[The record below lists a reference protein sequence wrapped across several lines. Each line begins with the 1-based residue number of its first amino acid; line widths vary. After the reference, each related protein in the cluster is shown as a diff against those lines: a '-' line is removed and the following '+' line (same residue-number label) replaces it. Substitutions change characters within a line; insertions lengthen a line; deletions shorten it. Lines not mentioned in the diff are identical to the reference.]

1 MSDFSLSAKIVITE
15 VDASKLKAALN
26 QLKNIK
32 SPLDVKKM
40 QGMADQTK
48 KLAEAT
54 ALAQKQT
61 AALQRQYQQMRI
73 AQQQLKNAKNA
84 VDKLSSSTKKASG
97 NVKTLAERMK
107 EIGPRAMAFRVSTIM
122 INGFVNAISEAIT
135 FLRELDQI
143 MADIQKISGQSSAQL
158 ASMGDKLIDIA
169 STYGLAASEV
179 AEQFKTIIQAG
190 FKAARA
196 MDIVGQAAMG
206 AAATT
211 LNFAKATEILIQTIK
226 VFGEQDA
233 ATLFDQIAVAESNA
247 AVTAKDI
254 QDAMKRSAATFKAV
268 NADISDMIGLIS
280 ALQETSRRGGPV
292 VGTAFRTINTRLI
305 AGDTANAVKKLGVA
319 VADAEGN
326 LRPIMD
332 VLADLASRF
341 RSLTEEERV
350 QAATVIAGRRQF
362 ESFVQILDNVD
373 RAQELSAA
381 SAAAQNEAMKRAA
394 IQVKT
399 INGLLNKLSNAFLKA
414 VKSSEGF
421 IPMIS
426 MFKELVSALTAVLT
440 VSDGVVGKFAALAG
454 SLLLMKGLVKVV
466 APLLKGA
473 LVGAGGLLIGGGAAA
488 KGVSAF
494 GGKAAAGAGAAAGAA
509 AGKAAVG
516 FTMLHKS
523 LLGMTAVGIAASMF
537 FKDMEGTV
545 GQVGRD
551 FGELGTVMG
560 TAFMLGPIIGSIV
573 TLGSSAIKAKT
584 AVTTF
589 NDRHDAYMKSIKE
602 FGSQTLARTQSA
614 LIDARA
620 AGDDYTA
627 LLLEQSAAFDMAS
640 IRLAKDAEL
649 SEKALNR
656 ITDGIAKFVEATP
669 KQAPS
674 AMDLREI
681 VTIGLKRAGFKEEEI
696 PILMATGSA
705 MKLIFDAS
713 SALTDVIGESA
724 ESMRHLEE
732 IMKANAEAAIKA
744 GASMEFIDNMLRN
757 ILGSKEILK
766 MQHDYTRALDEAAL
780 ANRIFVDGITDV
792 IEVRRLQ
799 AKQELEFAHES
810 FRNQTDFFNKA
821 VQDFDSSMKDLNVD
835 IDIASVQELFQIL
848 SEGSK
853 SSSQKKSIMTEA
865 LGRMAAG
872 IDAEGTDKVR
882 KAIHKLLLSFG
893 ELDVGRLKKGV
904 AAGRES
910 PKALRDIG
918 FDELNQAMKDSEIA
932 RKNEQNR
939 IIKVNHLLEGLS
951 VDTGDFEQLA
961 NKAQG
966 STEEMVKF
974 LGIIEKMENPIS
986 QARMELAAI
995 IDQEIQNVRVKE
1007 EDRKAI
1013 MGQIKAY
1020 EAEAPSQKRNAVLK
1034 AKDLELTKASN
1045 DVEIAKANALKR
1057 TAGATKKV
1065 MSEQRKAAEGAAE
1078 AQLKLTASLQELAEA
1093 TEEAIVQAD
1102 IESQEDLKDAQQSVM
1117 ESAENLS
1124 DAYRDLRDAQLS
1136 LGDSIADYRLGILM
1150 ADREIAMITGNI
1162 RGFSEQF
1169 RSIQNVFDEVLA
1181 SAAMT
1186 EQQKL
1191 ELLRASAAQQ
1201 LQLIQSVIDET
1212 RSIGQRIF
1220 GMDAAGGAELTKG
1233 FAALRDV
1240 ISQFQTGG
1248 GFEGIDL
1255 NEFGNMLLS
1264 LPQSIRQEML
1274 AALSALP
1281 STATLGGLS
1290 KSEIENILFGA
1301 AVGESEEANIQ
1312 NINDLTETQVELIGQ
1327 IAELNQAGI
1336 LAANAQLME
1345 AQKQVAL
1352 AEEQLSMDE
1361 IMLARAEEN
1370 VQVVREEISHAA
1382 SLLNAT
1388 QIEIGNLISESTSI
1402 LWGVNKENAA
1412 KRAQEHASRLSALQV
1427 IGANTEGLATS
1438 IASFM
1443 SALALT
1449 GAAGGNIPRNFAGG
1463 NMREVAGLVKA
1474 YHAEKRAAPGANPV
1488 IANDSEW
1495 IIPTKGR
1502 GNVPNYQAGNAAKI
1516 DINSVEMERLLTS
1529 ILEEIQAQR
1538 QTEGGVVSSVVSVAN
1553 TEPIQAT
1560 ININAEQKVQI
1571 TGATTIADMVAN
1583 SVKRAL
1589 GDSLDS
1595 NQMDMISEQM
1605 LEIFEVLKTRGLMNS
1620 LGGGL

>member
-1 MSDFSLSAKIVITE
+1 MPDFSLSAKIVITE

-48 KLAEAT
+48 KLAVAT
-54 ALAQKQT
+54 ELAKKQT
-61 AALQRQYQQMRI
+61 AALQRQYQQMRT

-97 NVKTLAERMK
+97 NVKTLAERMT

-169 STYGLAASEV
+169 STYGLAAAEV

-280 ALQETSRRGGPV
+280 SLQETSRRGGAV

-305 AGDTANAVKKLGVA
+305 AGDTAEAVKKLGVA

-326 LRPIMD
+326 LRPMMD
-332 VLADLASRF
+332 VLADLASKF

-381 SAAAQNEAMKRAA
+381 SAAAHGEAQKRAA
-394 IQVKT
+394 IQVET
-399 INGLLNKLSNAFLKA
+399 INGLLNQLSNAFLKA

-426 MFKELVSALTAVLT
+426 VFKEMVKALTFVLT

-454 SLLLMKGLVKVV
+454 SLLLMKGLAKVV

-473 LVGAGGLLIGGGAAA
+473 MAGAGGLLIGGGGRAA
-488 KGVSAF
+488 AF
-494 GGKAAAGAGAAAGAA
+494 GGKAAAGGAGAAAGAA
-509 AGKAAVG
+509 AGKAASA
-516 FTMLHKS
+516 FSALRIS
-523 LLGMTAVGIAASMF
+523 LLGITAVGIAASVA
-537 FKDMEGTV
+537 FKNVEGTL

-551 FGELGTVMG
+551 AGELGTIMG
-560 TAFMLGPIIGSIV
+560 TAFMFGPIIGSIV
-573 TLGSSAIKAKT
+573 TLGFSAVKAKT
-584 AVTTF
+584 AISTF

-674 AMDLREI
+674 AMDIREI
-681 VTIGLKRAGFKEEEI
+681 VTIGLKRAGFKEEAI
-696 PILMATGSA
+696 PLLMATGSA

-732 IMKANAEAAIKA
+732 IMKANAEAAMNA
-744 GASMEFIDNMLRN
+744 AASMEFIDKMLRN
-757 ILGSKEILK
+757 ILGSQEILK
-766 MQHDYTRALDEAAL
+766 AQHDYTRALDEAAL

-799 AKQELEFAHES
+799 AKQELDFAHES

-821 VQDFDSSMKDLNVD
+821 VQDFDSSMKGLNVD

-853 SSSQKKSIMTEA
+853 TSSQKKSIMTEA

-882 KAIHKLLLSFG
+882 KAIHKLLLSFF

-904 AAGRES
+904 AAGRKF
-910 PKALRDIG
+910 PKALRDID

-939 IIKVNHLLEGLS
+939 IIKVNNLLEGLS
-951 VDTGDFEQLA
+951 VDTSDFEQLA
-961 NKAQG
+961 NTAQG
-966 STEEMVKF
+966 STEEMIQF
-974 LGIIEKMENPIS
+974 LGIIEKMKNPIS
-986 QARMELAAI
+986 QARLELAAI
-995 IDQEIQNVRVKE
+995 IDKEIENVRVL
-1007 EDRKAI
+1007 EDTRQGI
-1013 MGQIKAY
+1013 RDQIKAY
-1020 EAEAPSQKRNAVLK
+1020 EAMAPGQKKNAALK
-1034 AKDLELTKASN
+1034 ARDLELTKASN
-1045 DVEIAKANALKR
+1045 NIEIAKANALKR

-1065 MSEQRKAAEGAAE
+1065 MSEQKKAAEGAAE
-1078 AQLKLTASLQELAEA
+1078 AQSKLTASLQELAEA

-1102 IESQEDLKDAQQSVM
+1102 IESQGDLKDAQQSVM

-1212 RSIGQRIF
+1212 RSIGQKIF

-1274 AALSALP
+1274 AALGALP

-1290 KSEIENILFGA
+1290 KSEIENILFGS

-1312 NINDLTETQVELIGQ
+1312 NINGLTETQVELIGQ

-1382 SLLNAT
+1382 MLLNAM
-1388 QIEIGNLISESTSI
+1388 QVEIGNLISESTSI

-1538 QTEGGVVSSVVSVAN
+1538 QTEGGVASSVVSVAN

-1571 TGATTIADMVAN
+1571 TGATTIADTVAN
-1583 SVKRAL
+1583 SVKRAF
-1589 GDSLDS
+1589 GDSLDN
-1595 NQMDMISEQM
+1595 NQIDMISEQM